1 MILDVPNSEKRPY
14 RVLFDFDIEG
24 RLASIKYVSLIPERN
39 IAGASNKI
47 DFNFSPTLEQYS
59 FFRLYFISKIKKL
72 QIGKAW
78 NVRKTS
84 IKNLS

>member
-1 MILDVPNSEKRPY
+1 MILDVTNSEKRPY

-47 DFNFSPTLEQYS
+47 DFNFSPTIEQYS
-59 FFRLYFISKIKKL
+59 FF
-72 QIGKAW
+72 QIIFH
-78 NVRKTS
+78 
-84 IKNLS
+84 IKNQKIADRESVECQENFN